1 MAVYLV
7 QHGYSLSK
15 EADPEKGLSELGFS
29 EVQMIADMVRDRNVP
44 VSQII
49 HSGKKRAEQTAH
61 IFAEELVPKEGL
73 ARMDGLNPM
82 DDVKALAEKMDANK
96 NAMLIGHLPFM
107 EKLVSYLITG
117 SVDKP
122 VVKFQNA
129 GVVCLDQEPERGDW
143 FIKWTLLPVIA

>member
-7 QHGYSLSK
+7 QHGHCMS
-15 EADPEKGLSELGFS
+15 EEMDPEKGLSEQGFS
-29 EVQMIADMVRDRNVP
+29 EVQMIADIVRDRNVP

-61 IFAEELVPKEGL
+61 IFAEELVPEEGL
-73 ARMDGLNPM
+73 ARMEGLNPM
-82 DDVKALAEKMDANK
+82 DEVAALSKKMDASK
-96 NAMLIGHLPFM
+96 NTMLIGHLPFM
-107 EKLVSYLITG
+107 EKMVSYLITG

-129 GVVCLDQEPERGDW
+129 GVVCLEQVPVSGDW
-143 FIKWTLLPVIA
+143 YIKWTLLPVID